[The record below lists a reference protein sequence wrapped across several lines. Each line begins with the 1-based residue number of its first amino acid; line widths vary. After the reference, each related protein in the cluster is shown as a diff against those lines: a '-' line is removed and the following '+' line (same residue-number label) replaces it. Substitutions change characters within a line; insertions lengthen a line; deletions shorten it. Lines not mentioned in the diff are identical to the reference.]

1 MATQLAVTLSNQQ
14 LLEEVRDRSNQLEIL
29 SRVEAELSLATTESE
44 ILTALVGGLPWREPP
59 SLELIYLS
67 PLPDGT
73 MPGETVWRVPSGAAG
88 IAPGEGPRP
97 ISDLPLSALWLDKP
111 RELLVVES
119 AWRDSRLDEGMRRQ
133 LEQAGWRA
141 AAIMPLRRA
150 GQWQGVLMLSWP
162 DSHEMTADELFVLRR
177 LREPLAATIA
187 SRRAYLAQEAALA
200 RTETALADQARLS
213 GELRAVSDV
222 SVAAAATLD
231 VDRLLAAASD
241 LTKENFNL
249 YHTHIYLLDDDRKT
263 LALRAGAGEVGREM
277 VREGRIIPLG
287 ERSIV
292 ALAARERD
300 VVLVSDTRR
309 STDFLPHLLLP
320 DTRSE
325 MAVPLIIGD
334 RLLGV
339 LDVQSNQSGYFR
351 PEDRQVYKIL
361 ASQLA
366 VATQNA
372 LYFGEQL
379 EMAEKLREVDRLK
392 TDFLARMSHELR
404 TPLNSIIGFAD
415 VLLLGL
421 DGDLT
426 ERMIED
432 LELIRGGGYHL
443 RDIISDILDM
453 SKIEAGR
460 LELVYEE
467 FDARRIASEL
477 MATAAPLAEQKG
489 LALRLEIAE
498 GVEPITA

>member
-1 MATQLAVTLSNQQ
+1 
-14 LLEEVRDRSNQLEIL
+14 
-29 SRVEAELSLATTESE
+29 
-44 ILTALVGGLPWREPP
+44 
-59 SLELIYLS
+59 
-67 PLPDGT
+67 
-73 MPGETVWRVPSGAAG
+73 
-88 IAPGEGPRP
+88 
-97 ISDLPLSALWLDKP
+97 
-111 RELLVVES
+111 
-119 AWRDSRLDEGMRRQ
+119 
-133 LEQAGWRA
+133 
-141 AAIMPLRRA
+141 
-150 GQWQGVLMLSWP
+150 
-162 DSHEMTADELFVLRR
+162 
-177 LREPLAATIA
+177 ATIA

-292 ALAARERD
+292 ARAARERD

-489 LALRLEIAE
+489 LALRLEISE
-498 GVEPITA
+498 GVEPITADRTRVRQVLWNIIGNAIKFTDHGSIDVAICPDDDGVLFAVTDTGIGISPADQERIFEYFSQVDAGRRESISGTGLGLSISKSLVEYHGGRIWVESEPGRGSTFRFTIPRQAVVNGVL